1 MIVRKE
7 EEKENNNEIERSDD
21 LKQIIDKLNYI
32 DPPIKKFPVTPED
45 PSMTISLVDLKDVC
59 YITTK
64 STAGREETGFVTSN
78 NKTYYSNLRLT
89 EIEKKLA
96 VHPHFMRTSKFYM
109 VNLTKIRALRVS
121 SARDLWFEG
130 LEEPVINAVTSTYLS
145 EFLARMKI

>member
-1 MIVRKE
+1 MVIRQKE
-7 EEKENNNEIERSDD
+7 DDLERSDE
-21 LKQIIDKLNYI
+21 LQKILEKLNYI

-130 LEEPVINAVTSTYLS
+130 LEEPVINAVTSTYLN
-145 EFLARMKI
+145 EFLKRLGI

>member
-1 MIVRKE
+1 MVIRQKE
-7 EEKENNNEIERSDD
+7 DDLERSNE
-21 LKQIIDKLNYI
+21 LQKILEKLNYI

-145 EFLARMKI
+145 EFLKRLGI

>member
-1 MIVRKE
+1 MVIRQKE
-7 EEKENNNEIERSDD
+7 DDLERSNE
-21 LKQIIDKLNYI
+21 LQKILDKLNYI

-121 SARDLWFEG
+121 SARDLWFDG
-130 LEEPVINAVTSTYLS
+130 LEEPIINAVTSTYLS
-145 EFLARMKI
+145 EFLKRLGI